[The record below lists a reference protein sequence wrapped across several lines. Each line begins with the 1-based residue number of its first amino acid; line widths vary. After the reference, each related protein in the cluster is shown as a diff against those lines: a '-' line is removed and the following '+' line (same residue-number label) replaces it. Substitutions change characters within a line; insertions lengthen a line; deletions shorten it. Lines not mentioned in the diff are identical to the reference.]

1 MFDYIR
7 NPEEIYKKSF
17 SLVRA
22 EADLS
27 GLSEAE
33 AIVAVR
39 LIHACGQPAIAQK
52 LVFSKS
58 AVEVGRIALAN
69 RACVLVDA
77 EMVSFGIV
85 RERLKKNNDIVC
97 TLNNYG
103 VRKVAKKHKITRSAA
118 AVDMWKDKLDG
129 AVVAIGNA
137 PTALYRLLEMLEK
150 GAPTPALICGF
161 AVGFV
166 GATESKEALIQYAT
180 EWDIPFMTLR
190 GRLGGSAMASASINA
205 LADDL

>member
-7 NPEEIYKKSF
+7 DPEEIYKKSF

-39 LIHACGQPAIAQK
+39 LIHACGQPAIAQN

-97 TLNNYG
+97 TLNNDG
-103 VRKVAKKHKITRSAA
+103 VRKVAKKLKITRSAA
-118 AVDMWKDKLDG
+118 AVEMWIDRLDG
-129 AVVAIGNA
+129 AVVVIGNA
-137 PTALYRLLEMLEK
+137 PTALYRLLEMLKK

-205 LADDL
+205 LAGDL

>member
-7 NPEEIYKKSF
+7 DPEEIYKKSF

-33 AIVAVR
+33 ATVAVR
-39 LIHACGQPAIAQK
+39 LIHACGQPAIAQN
-52 LVFSKS
+52 LVFSKT
-58 AVEVGRIALAN
+58 AVEAGRIALAN
-69 RACVLVDA
+69 SACVLVDA

-97 TLNNYG
+97 TLNNNG
-103 VRKVAKKHKITRSAA
+103 VRKAAKKFKITRSAA
-118 AVDMWKDKLDG
+118 AVDMWIDRLDG

-137 PTALYRLLEMLEK
+137 PTAMYRLLEMIKK
-150 GAPTPALICGF
+150 GAPSPALICGF
-161 AVGFV
+161 TVGFV
-166 GATESKEALIQYAT
+166 GAAESKEALIQYAT
-180 EWDIPFMTLR
+180 EWGIPFITLR
-190 GRLGGSAMASASINA
+190 GRLGGSAIASASINA
-205 LADDL
+205 LASDL

>member
-33 AIVAVR
+33 ATVAVR
-39 LIHACGQPAIAQK
+39 LIHACGQPAIAQN
-52 LVFSKS
+52 LVFSKT
-58 AVEVGRIALAN
+58 AVEAGRIALAN
-69 RACVLVDA
+69 SACVLVDA

-97 TLNNYG
+97 TLNNDG
-103 VRKVAKKHKITRSAA
+103 VRKAAKKFKITRSAA
-118 AVDMWKDKLDG
+118 AVDMWIDRLDG
-129 AVVAIGNA
+129 AVIAIGNA
-137 PTALYRLLEMLEK
+137 PTAMYRLLEMLEK

-161 AVGFV
+161 TVGFV
-166 GATESKEALIQYAT
+166 GAAESKEALIQCAT
-180 EWDIPFMTLR
+180 EWGIPFVTLR

-205 LADDL
+205 LASDL

>member
-7 NPEEIYKKSF
+7 DPEEIYKKSF

-22 EADLS
+22 EADFS

-33 AIVAVR
+33 TTVAVR
-39 LIHACGQPAIAQK
+39 LIHACGQPAIAQN
-52 LVFSKS
+52 LVFSKT

-69 RACVLVDA
+69 SACVLVDA

-97 TLNNYG
+97 TLNNNG
-103 VRKVAKKHKITRSAA
+103 VRKAAKKFKITRSAA
-118 AVDMWKDKLDG
+118 AVDMWIDRLDG

-137 PTALYRLLEMLEK
+137 PTAMYRLLEMIKK
-150 GAPTPALICGF
+150 GAPSPALICGF
-161 AVGFV
+161 TVGFV
-166 GATESKEALIQYAT
+166 GAAESKEALIQYAT
-180 EWDIPFMTLR
+180 EWGIPFITLR
-190 GRLGGSAMASASINA
+190 GRLGGSAIASASINA
-205 LADDL
+205 LASDL

>member
-7 NPEEIYKKSF
+7 DPEEIYKKSF

-39 LIHACGQPAIAQK
+39 LIHACGQPAIAQN

-97 TLNNYG
+97 TLNNDG
-103 VRKVAKKHKITRSAA
+103 VRKVAKKLKITRSAA
-118 AVDMWKDKLDG
+118 AVEMWIDRLDG
-129 AVVAIGNA
+129 AVVVIGNA
-137 PTALYRLLEMLEK
+137 PTALYRLLEILKK

-205 LADDL
+205 LAGDL

>member
-39 LIHACGQPAIAQK
+39 LIHACGQPAIAQN

-97 TLNNYG
+97 TLNNDG
-103 VRKVAKKHKITRSAA
+103 VRKVAKKLKITRSAA
-118 AVDMWKDKLDG
+118 AVEMWIDRLDG
-129 AVVAIGNA
+129 AVVVIGNA
-137 PTALYRLLEMLEK
+137 PTALYRLLEILKK

-205 LADDL
+205 LAGDL

>member
-7 NPEEIYKKSF
+7 DPEEIYKKSF

-22 EADLS
+22 EANFS

-33 AIVAVR
+33 TTVAVR
-39 LIHACGQPAIAQK
+39 LIHACGQPAIAQN
-52 LVFSKS
+52 LVFSKT

-69 RACVLVDA
+69 SACVLVDA

-97 TLNNYG
+97 TLNNNG
-103 VRKVAKKHKITRSAA
+103 VRKAAKKFKITRSAA
-118 AVDMWKDKLDG
+118 AVDMWIDRLDG

-137 PTALYRLLEMLEK
+137 PTAMYRLLEMIKK
-150 GAPTPALICGF
+150 GAPSPALICGF
-161 AVGFV
+161 TVGFV
-166 GATESKEALIQYAT
+166 GAAESKEALIQYAT
-180 EWDIPFMTLR
+180 EWGIPFITLR
-190 GRLGGSAMASASINA
+190 GRLGGSAIASASINA
-205 LADDL
+205 LASDL